1 MVDAWEESVRH
12 FNNTRKAPNEYER
25 IKQDIEAKGIHCKLR
40 WYADTE
46 WSGRDDP
53 FYVIRVSFQPNFEH
67 LIQSHAVQVKESSS
81 TGFHISLGKR
91 SAFHDN
97 RGILREL
104 SGIYNKYKEG
114 REVFIK
120 HVMIAPSSVINI
132 EPNDALY
139 KELIDVV
146 WHGTWKRDV
155 HISMD

>member
-1 MVDAWEESVRH
+1 MAYVH
-12 FNNTRKAPNEYER
+12 
-25 IKQDIEAKGIHCKLR
+25 GIHCKLQ

-46 WSGRDDP
+46 SSGRDDP
-53 FYVIRVSFQPNFEH
+53 FYVLKVEFQPGFEH
-67 LIQSHAVQVKESSS
+67 LINPQVVKTKEATS

-104 SGIYNKYKEG
+104 SGIYHKYKDG
-114 REVFIK
+114 RHAFIK
-120 HVMIAPSSVINI
+120 HVSVAPSSVINI

-146 WHGTWKRDV
+146 YHGTWKHAP